1 MPDQFYSGM
10 RGTYAVSKLN
20 ELWGIVDESLNTGTA
35 LDAASG
41 AASSAVLADLSAQAA
56 SGSASGAASSA
67 VVAGEYLDSIIN
79 VFSSLDQKYL
89 GAFSVDPVVDNQ
101 GNPILAGAVYYN
113 TTDNILKFYNG
124 IAWEEPSAAAA
135 QSAIE
140 ALASAQA
147 ASGSASGAVLSAQAA
162 SGSAS
167 SAYIS
172 EINTANIFD
181 QFDDRYLGAKVTA
194 PTLDNDGN
202 SLLLGSMY
210 WNITDSLMYVWSG
223 NAWIYV
229 QSTQAAIS
237 ASGSA
242 SGAASSAVLAN
253 SNAQA
258 ASGSASGAVVSAQAA
273 SGSASGAVLSAQAA
287 SGSASGAVLSAQA
300 ASGSASGA
308 ASSAVLANSRAQ
320 AASGSASGAASSAV
334 LADLSAASAINTYT
348 NFNKIYLG
356 SFAEPPTTDNNG
368 NALQIG
374 SLYWNSD
381 TNSLYLWDDQSW
393 NAAAFSV
400 SGAVISFN
408 NRAGAVT
415 LNSADVTQALG
426 FTPYSNNSLDNSTII
441 DTNGTISLKVGYGD
455 TLNPY
460 ASKTATHVLAAPSV
474 ENGTPSFRA
483 LTSGDIPTLNQ
494 DTTGSSARWS
504 TPITLSL
511 IGDISGS
518 INFDGSSNVDLDTA
532 ININIDYNSL
542 SNLPTLFSG
551 SYTDLTD
558 KPTIPDISG
567 KLDLS
572 GGTMTGTLVL
582 SGDPVADLAAATK
595 QYVDSATASVNIS
608 SIGDISDVLISS
620 LQSGHILKYD
630 GNNWINIAFTPGD
643 ILPDQTNNSGKFL
656 TTNGTSASWGTILPY
671 SSGTVSYQKQVFF
684 ASEGQTEFLIT
695 YTIAYVDVYLN
706 GIKLIDTQDYSAING
721 TSIIM
726 SVPVKQ
732 NDVIEVIKWENIPN
746 SAYTRYLYTATS
758 GQVEFIAEYYID
770 AVDVYLNGIKLIQS
784 VQFIANNGTSITI
797 PTTIQNDI
805 IEIIAWKNIIPTNSA
820 NLVLPNQT
828 GNSGYLLSTNGISAS
843 WIPYP
848 SVFSGAY
855 EDLTGK
861 PTIPGNINDLND
873 VTITSVSNNQ
883 LLKYNGSAWVN
894 ISGPTGDLVGTT
906 DVQTLSN
913 KTIASYTESVY
924 ALSGTIIN
932 PSNGPIQTIVLS
944 SPTTFTES
952 LNSGQT
958 VTLMVE
964 HADVYTITWPTAT
977 WVTAQGNIE
986 PTYTSNDVFIVWKI
1000 NTTLYLSYAGSY
1012 A

>member
-147 ASGSASGAVLSAQAA
+147 ASGSASGA
-162 SGSAS
+162 
-167 SAYIS
+167 
-172 EINTANIFD
+172 
-181 QFDDRYLGAKVTA
+181 
-194 PTLDNDGN
+194 
-202 SLLLGSMY
+202 
-210 WNITDSLMYVWSG
+210 
-223 NAWIYV
+223 
-229 QSTQAAIS
+229 
-237 ASGSA
+237 
-242 SGAASSAVLAN
+242 ASSAVLAN
-253 SNAQA
+253 SR
-258 ASGSASGAVVSAQAA
+258 
-273 SGSASGAVLSAQAA
+273 
-287 SGSASGAVLSAQA
+287 AQA

-542 SNLPTLFSG
+542 SNLPTLFSGSYTDLTDKPTLFSG